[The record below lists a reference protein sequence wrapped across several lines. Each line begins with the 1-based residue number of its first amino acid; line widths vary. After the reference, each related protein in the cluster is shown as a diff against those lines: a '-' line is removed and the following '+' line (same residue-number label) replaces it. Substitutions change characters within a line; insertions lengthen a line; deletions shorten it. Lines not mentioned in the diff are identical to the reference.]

1 MEHKKTISVLDD
13 TTNQSSKFRTRNSVE
28 INDESEGK
36 YNVSNQIITSMIK
49 SNLSDYSGS
58 YIHVI
63 RTIIAPNIG
72 TVAASNNRDK
82 KVIFKN
88 CPPFT
93 NCISKIYNKQVDG
106 AYDIDLVICTYNL
119 IEHSDPD
126 SKYQEVY
133 VNTIAMKQL

>member
-1 MEHKKTISVLDD
+1 MEHKNIISVLDD

-28 INDESEGK
+28 INDESGGK

-93 NCISKIYNKQVDG
+93 NCISKIYNKQVHG
-106 AYDIDLVICTYNL
+106 AHDIDLVICTYNL

-133 VNTIAMKQL
+133 VSTIAMKQL

>member
-1 MEHKKTISVLDD
+1 MEHKNIISVLDD
-13 TTNQSSKFRTRNSVE
+13 TTNQSSKFRTINLVE
-28 INDESEGK
+28 INDESGGK

-93 NCISKIYNKQVDG
+93 NCISKIYNKQVHG
-106 AYDIDLVICTYNL
+106 AHDIDLVICTYNL

-126 SKYQEVY
+126 SKY
-133 VNTIAMKQL
+133 

>member
-1 MEHKKTISVLDD
+1 MEHKNIISVLDD
-13 TTNQSSKFRTRNSVE
+13 TTNQSSKFRTINLVE
-28 INDESEGK
+28 INDESGGK

-82 KVIFKN
+82 KIIFKN
-88 CPPFT
+88 CLPFT
-93 NCISKIYNKQVDG
+93 NCISKIYNKQVHG
-106 AYDIDLVICTYNL
+106 AHDIDLVICTYNL

-126 SKYQEVY
+126 SKY
-133 VNTIAMKQL
+133 

>member
-1 MEHKKTISVLDD
+1 MEHKKIISVLDD

-28 INDESEGK
+28 INDESRGK

-63 RTIIAPNIG
+63 RTIIAPNTG

-93 NCISKIYNKQVDG
+93 NCISKIYNKQVHG
-106 AYDIDLVICTYNL
+106 THDIDLVICTYNL
-119 IEHSDPD
+119 IEHSNPD